1 MKKLCAALLYLGL
14 IAGAN
19 TAMADLSAI
28 EAMREGDMRKLVFVE
43 EPQPVSDAPFNLAD
57 GAGEGRLSD
66 YRGKWVLLNFWATWC
81 APCRK
86 EMPMLAE
93 LQTEFGGDQFEVV
106 TLATGRNSPQ
116 GIVKF
121 FKDIGVTN
129 LPRHQDPKQ
138 NVAKE
143 MGIFGLPITVIID
156 PDGNEVARLRGDAD
170 WASDNAKAILA
181 ALISTADGES

>member
-1 MKKLCAALLYLGL
+1 MKKLFAALLYLGL
-14 IAGAN
+14 ALGAN
-19 TAMADLSAI
+19 TATAADLAEV
-28 EAMREGDMRKLVFVE
+28 EAMREGDMRKLVFHAT
-43 EPQPVSDAPFNLAD
+43 PQPVSDNPFQLAD
-57 GAGEGRLSD
+57 GAGEARLSD

-93 LQTEFGGDQFEVV
+93 LQSEFGGDTFEVV

-121 FKDIGVTN
+121 FDETGITN

-138 NVAKE
+138 DVAKE
-143 MGIFGLPITVIID
+143 MGIFGLPITVIIN
-156 PDGNEVARLRGDAD
+156 PEGEEIARLRGDAD
-170 WASDNAKAILA
+170 WSSDNAKAILS
-181 ALISTADGES
+181 ALIADAGDS

>member
-1 MKKLCAALLYLGL
+1 MKKLFAALLYTSLL
-14 IAGAN
+14 LGAN
-19 TAMADLSAI
+19 TAVADFTEI
-28 EAMREGDMRKLVFVE
+28 EAMREGDMKKLIFHA
-43 EPQPVSDAPFNLAD
+43 EPQPISEATFILAD
-57 GAGEGRLSD
+57 EAGEGQLSD
-66 YRGKWVLLNFWATWC
+66 YSGKWVLLNFWATWC

-93 LQTEFGGDQFEVV
+93 LQTEFGGENFEVV

-121 FKDIGVTN
+121 FQETGIDN

-138 NVAKE
+138 NVAKD

-156 PDGNEVARLRGDAD
+156 PDGNEIARLRGDAD
-170 WASDNAKAILA
+170 WASDNAKAILT
-181 ALISTADGES
+181 ALIGETAS

>member
-1 MKKLCAALLYLGL
+1 MKKLFAALLYLGL
-14 IAGAN
+14 ALGAN
-19 TAMADLSAI
+19 IALADYATI
-28 EAMREGDMRKLVFVE
+28 GAMREGDMKKLVFHA
-43 EPQPVSDAPFNLAD
+43 EPKPISSAAFDLAD
-57 GAGEGRLSD
+57 GAGEGHLAD
-66 YRGKWVLLNFWATWC
+66 YQGKWILLNFWATWC

-93 LQTEFGGDQFEVV
+93 LQAEFGGETFEVV

-121 FKDIGVTN
+121 FEQTGIDN

-138 NVAKE
+138 KVAKE
-143 MGIFGLPITVIID
+143 MAVFGLPITVIID
-156 PDGNEVARLRGDAD
+156 PDGKEIARLRGDAD

-181 ALISTADGES
+181 ALIAGGTG

>member
-1 MKKLCAALLYLGL
+1 
-14 IAGAN
+14 
-19 TAMADLSAI
+19 
-28 EAMREGDMRKLVFVE
+28 
-43 EPQPVSDAPFNLAD
+43 
-57 GAGEGRLSD
+57 
-66 YRGKWVLLNFWATWC
+66 
-81 APCRK
+81 
-86 EMPMLAE
+86 MLAE
-93 LQTEFGGDQFEVV
+93 LQSEFGGEQFAVV

-170 WASDNAKAILA
+170 WASENAKAILA